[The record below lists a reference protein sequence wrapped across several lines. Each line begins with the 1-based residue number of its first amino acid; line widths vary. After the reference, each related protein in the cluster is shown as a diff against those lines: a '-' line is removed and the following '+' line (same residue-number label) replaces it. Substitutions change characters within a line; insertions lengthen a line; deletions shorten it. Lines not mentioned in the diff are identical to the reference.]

1 MFIEVFVE
9 VKKFL
14 VLLFFVFCFLA
25 ESVVCAS
32 AAVDTNMSGKVVDK
46 IEYYPDP
53 VYEKMVPEDG
63 HPMEDMIALAKGGDL
78 RAKFILA
85 DLYYKGKGGLK
96 KDVKKARE
104 YFEDA
109 AIHGYSYSLLR
120 LAAMEKKEDK
130 PLEAWKW
137 YTVAIRYYSEGEMR
151 SYVLKRRG
159 EISKK
164 YNVSDSDFKKMT
176 RAAKEWEDER
186 DKILADEYKAA
197 KAKSQN
203 NQEDNIKDKAKVV
216 EKIEPSIGKPS
227 KADLIAEENLE
238 EELVQEIAAMSLL
251 GE

>member
-1 MFIEVFVE
+1 
-9 VKKFL
+9 
-14 VLLFFVFCFLA
+14 
-25 ESVVCAS
+25 
-32 AAVDTNMSGKVVDK
+32 MSGKVVDK

-53 VYEKMVPEDG
+53 VYEKMAPEDS
-63 HPMEDMIALAKGGDL
+63 HPMEDMIALAERGDL

-96 KDVKKARE
+96 KDVKKARN

-109 AIHGYSYSLLR
+109 AIHGYAYSLLR

-137 YTVAIRYYSEGEMR
+137 YTVAIRYYGDGDMR

-164 YNVSDSDFKKMT
+164 YNISDSDFKKMT
-176 RAAKEWEDER
+176 RAAKEWEDKRE
-186 DKILADEYKAA
+186 KILAEEYKAA
-197 KAKSQN
+197 QLKQQDGQN
-203 NQEDNIKDKAKVV
+203 KEEDNLKDKESV
-216 EKIEPSIGKPS
+216 EKIEPSVGKAGQS
-227 KADLIAEENLE
+227 DLIAEEALE
-238 EELVQEIAAMSLL
+238 EDLVQEIAAMSLL